1 MLFKKNGSSY
11 NIVKL
16 ENGFMTDKYLTKRV
30 SFTDFYEELLK
41 VTLRKGQLKENIP
54 SSIELQ
60 YLP

>member
-1 MLFKKNGSSY
+1 
-11 NIVKL
+11 
-16 ENGFMTDKYLTKRV
+16 MTDKYLTKRV